1 MDVEVDGKR
10 AHAAIGSR
18 EANPDDP
25 VVVLVHGNGLDRTIW
40 QLQTRHIANRA
51 RRALAVDLPG
61 HGQSEGQA
69 LVTIEEMADWV
80 IRFMDASGVGTATLV
95 GHSMGAFVTL
105 EAAARHPDRVDKL
118 CLMGIAETMPVHPEL
133 LAAAERNELL
143 APELIVFWGLGQ
155 KAQTGG
161 HPAPGLWV
169 HGASKILLANARS
182 GVLYIGLSACNA
194 YQGAAAAAAL
204 VKCPTLLVLG
214 RDDKMAP
221 AKKAGPLANAIAG
234 SETVVIDQCGHMML
248 IERPNQV
255 HRALM
260 PFLP

>member
-1 MDVEVDGKR
+1 
-10 AHAAIGSR
+10 
-18 EANPDDP
+18 
-25 VVVLVHGNGLDRTIW
+25 
-40 QLQTRHIANRA
+40 
-51 RRALAVDLPG
+51 
-61 HGQSEGQA
+61 
-69 LVTIEEMADWV
+69 
-80 IRFMDASGVGTATLV
+80 
-95 GHSMGAFVTL
+95 MGAFVTL
-105 EAAARHPDRVDKL
+105 EAAARYPDRVDKL

-169 HGASKILLANARS
+169 HGASKVLLANARS
-182 GVLYIGLSACNA
+182 GVLYTGLSACNA
-194 YQGAAAAAAL
+194 YQGAAEAAAL

-221 AKKAGPLANAIAG
+221 AKKAEPLAQAIG
-234 SETVVIDQCGHMML
+234 DSKTIVINQCGHMML

>member
-18 EANPDDP
+18 EANSDAP

-61 HGQSEGQA
+61 HGKSDGQA

-80 IRFMDASGVGTATLV
+80 IRFMDATGVGTATLV

-143 APELIVFWGLGQ
+143 APELIVFWGLGH

-182 GVLYIGLSACNA
+182 GGL
-194 YQGAAAAAAL
+194 
-204 VKCPTLLVLG
+204 
-214 RDDKMAP
+214 
-221 AKKAGPLANAIAG
+221 
-234 SETVVIDQCGHMML
+234 
-248 IERPNQV
+248 
-255 HRALM
+255 
-260 PFLP
+260 